1 MTTVFHA
8 WPYGRFIEIQSNLG
22 RKKLNRTNQ
31 GSNFL
36 EGSFRNRYNVRAQSN
51 LEETV
56 NTSIISKDDFS
67 SRTDPSIFRLIAPVL
82 LNEFFQ
88 HLNQQATYCSS
99 PECLLNQIQV
109 QKQILVVATDQMP
122 DHT

>member
-8 WPYGRFIEIQSNLG
+8 WSYGRFIEIQSNFG
-22 RKKLNRTNQ
+22 RKELHRTNQ
-31 GSNFL
+31 NSNFL

-56 NTSIISKDDFS
+56 NPSISKDDFS
-67 SRTDPSIFRLIAPVL
+67 SKTDPSIFRLIAPVL

-88 HLNQQATYCSS
+88 QATYCSS
-99 PECLLNQIQV
+99 PECLLDQIQI
-109 QKQILVVATDQMP
+109 QKRIQVVATDQMP